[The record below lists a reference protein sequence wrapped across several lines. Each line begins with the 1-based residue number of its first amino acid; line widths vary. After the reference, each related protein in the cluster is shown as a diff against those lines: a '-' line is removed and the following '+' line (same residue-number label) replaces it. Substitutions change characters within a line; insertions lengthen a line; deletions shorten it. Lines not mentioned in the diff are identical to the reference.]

1 MSCVEAIVSLVLV
14 ASVVCLPGCSEAKL
28 SPKTTVKPMDSAK
41 HSTAKITSQVYFD
54 IAIGDEDAGRIV
66 MGLYGEDVPK
76 TVENF
81 RCLCTGEKGM
91 GKLGKP
97 LHYKGS
103 LFHRVIPRFMLQGG
117 DFTKGNGSGGESIYG
132 EKFNDEAFIFKHDE
146 PGLLSMANAGPNT
159 NGSQFFIITVPTP
172 HLDGKHV
179 IFGRVLEGMDIVK
192 KIERRGS
199 ESGETQGF
207 IIIRD
212 CGELK

>member
-28 SPKTTVKPMDSAK
+28 APKTTVKPMDSAK

-66 MGLYGEDVPK
+66 MGLYGDDVPK

-91 GKLGKP
+91 G
-97 LHYKGS
+97 
-103 LFHRVIPRFMLQGG
+103 
-117 DFTKGNGSGGESIYG
+117 
-132 EKFNDEAFIFKHDE
+132 
-146 PGLLSMANAGPNT
+146 
-159 NGSQFFIITVPTP
+159 
-172 HLDGKHV
+172 
-179 IFGRVLEGMDIVK
+179 IVK
-192 KIERRGS
+192 KIERLGS
-199 ESGETQGF
+199 ESGDTQAF

>member
-1 MSCVEAIVSLVLV
+1 MSRFEAIVSFLWV
-14 ASVVCLPGCSEAKL
+14 ACMLCLTGCSDVKPTPE
-28 SPKTTVKPMDSAK
+28 TTTKPMDSEM
-41 HSTAKITSQVYFD
+41 HSNAKITHKVYFD

-66 MGLYGEDVPK
+66 MGLYGDDVPK

-81 RCLCTGEKGM
+81 RSLCTGEKGM
-91 GKLGKP
+91 GKSGKP

-103 LFHRVIPRFMLQGG
+103 LFHRIIPRFMLQGG
-117 DFTKGNGSGGESIYG
+117 DFTKGNGTGGESIYG
-132 EKFNDEAFIFKHDE
+132 EKFNDEAFTFKHQE

-159 NGSQFFIITVPTP
+159 NGSQFFITTVPTP

-179 IFGRVLEGMDIVK
+179 IFGRVLEGMDLVK
-192 KIERRGS
+192 KIEKLGS
-199 ESGETQGF
+199 QSGDTQAF

>member
-1 MSCVEAIVSLVLV
+1 MSRFKAIVRFLFV
-14 ASVVCLPGCSEAKL
+14 ASVGCLPGCSD
-28 SPKTTVKPMDSAK
+28 VKPTPETPAKDMASTK

-66 MGLYGEDVPK
+66 MGLYGDDVPK

-132 EKFNDEAFIFKHDE
+132 EKFNDEAFRFKHEE
-146 PGLLSMANAGPNT
+146 PGLLSMANSGPNT
-159 NGSQFFIITVPTP
+159 NGSQFFITTVPTP

-207 IIIRD
+207 IIVRD

>member
-1 MSCVEAIVSLVLV
+1 MSCVEAIVSLILV
-14 ASVVCLPGCSEAKL
+14 SSVACLPGCSD
-28 SPKTTVKPMDSAK
+28 VKPTPETPAKEMDSAK

-66 MGLYGEDVPK
+66 MGLYGDDVPK

-117 DFTKGNGSGGESIYG
+117 DFTKGNGSGGESIFG
-132 EKFNDEAFIFKHDE
+132 EKFNDEAFMFKHEE
-146 PGLLSMANAGPNT
+146 PGLLSMANSGPNT
-159 NGSQFFIITVPTP
+159 NGSQFFITTVPTP

-192 KIERRGS
+192 KIERLGS
-199 ESGETQGF
+199 ESGDTQAF